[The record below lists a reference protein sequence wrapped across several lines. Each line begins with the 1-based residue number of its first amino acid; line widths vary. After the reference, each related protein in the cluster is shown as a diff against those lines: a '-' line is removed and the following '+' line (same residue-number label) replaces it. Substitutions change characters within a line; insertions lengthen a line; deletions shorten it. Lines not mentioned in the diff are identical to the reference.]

1 MKIVPESPFA
11 ILGVR
16 PDTPD
21 AEVKAAWLAKVQ
33 ACHPDLLGTGA
44 TPEALFA
51 AEERT
56 KRLNVAYAEIK
67 ARRAAGQGPAPRQP
81 DRPGRANAG
90 VDEPRTAA
98 EALHRA
104 ERAVE
109 DARAAV
115 EDYER
120 TLGLARG
127 AVRQV
132 RSDLAAREAR
142 SLEVVGLAQ
151 QADQLAGALAVAAR
165 DAAARAMAGEA
176 LATVVAARKLP
187 VGYVAE
193 RRTQRVRAEALA
205 GAGLTRLD
213 AGRSAARSLLE
224 DVAQQVDRLLR
235 RVRPVATELTNAA
248 EKAVEEVK
256 RYRTLHPTLPARGE
270 PARAAVDKAVVA
282 AARARGMVD
291 AEAPALEASM
301 AAQLRRR
308 AAATDTA
315 AAGLAQRCPTDQ
327 PVPTGT
333 PGALPKPEALAA
345 DHARLQAAATA
356 AQTALARA
364 NAARTLTEAARMRGA
379 DAVVA
384 LALQFIDAEIATLR
398 VD

>member
-11 ILGVR
+11 VLGVR

-21 AEVKAAWLAKVQ
+21 TEVKAAWLAKVQ
-33 ACHPDLLGTGA
+33 ACHPDLLGAGA
-44 TPEALFA
+44 SPEALFA

-90 VDEPRTAA
+90 ADEPRTAA

-109 DARAAV
+109 DARAAL
-115 EDYER
+115 EEHDR

-142 SLEVVGLAQ
+142 SLEVVTLSQ
-151 QADQLAGALAVAAR
+151 QAEQLAGALAVAAR

-187 VGYVAE
+187 AGYVAE
-193 RRTQRVRAEALA
+193 RRTQCVRAEALA

-213 AGRSAARSLLE
+213 AGRRAPRELLE
-224 DVAQQVDRLLR
+224 DLALHVDRLMSARWR
-235 RVRPVATELTNAA
+235 R
-248 EKAVEEVK
+248 
-256 RYRTLHPTLPARGE
+256 
-270 PARAAVDKAVVA
+270 
-282 AARARGMVD
+282 
-291 AEAPALEASM
+291 S
-301 AAQLRRR
+301 
-308 AAATDTA
+308 
-315 AAGLAQRCPTDQ
+315 
-327 PVPTGT
+327 
-333 PGALPKPEALAA
+333 
-345 DHARLQAAATA
+345 
-356 AQTALARA
+356 
-364 NAARTLTEAARMRGA
+364 
-379 DAVVA
+379 
-384 LALQFIDAEIATLR
+384 
-398 VD
+398 